1 MSQTSERAKARLRNI
16 TAIEPLLSAL
26 KTISMANWQM
36 ALRQNK
42 RIRAYEQ
49 QYKLI
54 LNDILPYIDQTAFH
68 KKQTKVAKPNVPYT
82 IYLIIGTEHGLCGRF
97 NSLLAD
103 NAISF
108 IREQNVENY
117 SVWALGTKI
126 QSTLKKKN
134 VSPDWAEPLPTREI
148 GTYEQAYRWTQDW
161 HHRFEKSEYNR
172 LHVLYNQAIRGGG
185 NKFMTLNLLPF
196 NLESHRSEQ
205 SSETRSWP
213 EPIIETDPIG
223 IYQQIVSHFI
233 ASRFYQALLQSIIA
247 EYSSRF
253 RIMEEAQQNA
263 EKIIT
268 SLTQEIQSE
277 RKRRITQEMQE
288 LAAGAGLIDNK

>member
-1 MSQTSERAKARLRNI
+1 MSQTLERVKARLRNI

-26 KTISMANWQM
+26 RTISMANWQM

-54 LNDILPYIDQTAFH
+54 LNDILPLIDQMSFH
-68 KKQTKVAKPNVPYT
+68 KKQTKAVNSDVPHT
-82 IYLIIGTEHGLCGRF
+82 IFLIIGTEHGLCGRF
-97 NSLLAD
+97 NGLLAD
-103 NAISF
+103 NAINY
-108 IREQNVENY
+108 IQEQNVENY
-117 SVWALGTKI
+117 SVWALGSQI

-134 VSPDWAEPLPTREI
+134 VSLDWAEPLPTREI
-148 GTYEQAYRWTQDW
+148 GTYEQAYQLTQDW
-161 HHRFEKSEYNR
+161 HNRFEKSEYSR
-172 LHVLYNQAIRGGG
+172 LLVLYNQAIRGGG

-196 NLESHRSEQ
+196 NLESHRPEKF
-205 SSETRSWP
+205 SETRSWP

-223 IYQQIVSHFI
+223 IYRQIINHFL

-247 EYSSRF
+247 ESSSRF

-277 RKRRITQEMQE
+277 RKRKITQEMQE